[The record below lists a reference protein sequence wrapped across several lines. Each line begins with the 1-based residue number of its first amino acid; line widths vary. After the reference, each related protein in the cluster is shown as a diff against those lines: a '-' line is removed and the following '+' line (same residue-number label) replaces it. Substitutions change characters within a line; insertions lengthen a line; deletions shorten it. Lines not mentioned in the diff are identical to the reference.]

1 MSIVIMTGAP
11 GSGKSYS
18 AIALTVYPA
27 LNLGRPIWTNVPLN
41 ETEIYSVWPESQIQ
55 YCDFREPGIW
65 DSIPGGALV
74 LIDEVWDLWPS
85 GQRADKVPKD
95 QQEFVAMHR
104 HRAGPVGDKHLTVEI
119 VLLSQGSTDLAKWV
133 RSKIDKTYVVT
144 KLDALGATSRYK
156 LDIYQGCEDTAR
168 PRKGKLIRTLYGQ
181 YEPRFYNLYQSH
193 TLTNETAAVNIS
205 ELRADKGSSV
215 WKSWRVV
222 GGLVLGPILAIIGL
236 GNAIAFLQGS
246 EPNSDLPGGEIAAK
260 PAETQSRP
268 PEPERDEKGKPS
280 ESPAVEMPGDS
291 SRSAPP
297 SEPTV
302 PISAD
307 WRLVAWLYSPD
318 RDQYAVVVSN
328 GSVRRSLVGVECVES
343 YGEISC
349 MIDGE
354 RVTFWSGSD
363 RREAV
368 PQVALMPK

>member
-11 GSGKSYS
+11 GAGKSYS

-41 ETEIYSVWPESQIQ
+41 ETEIYSVWPDAQIQ
-55 YCDFREPGIW
+55 HCDFREPGIW

-104 HRAGPVGDKHLTVEI
+104 HRAGPVGDKYLTIEI
-119 VLLSQGSTDLAKWV
+119 VLLSQGSTDIAKWV

-144 KLDALGATSRYK
+144 KLDAVGATSRYK
-156 LDIYQGCEDTAR
+156 LDIYQGCEDTSK
-168 PRKGKLIRTLYGQ
+168 PRKGKLIRTMYGQ
-181 YEPRFYNLYQSH
+181 YEPRYYNLYESH
-193 TLTNETAAVNIS
+193 TLTNSAAAVNIS

-236 GNAIAFLQGS
+236 GNSIAFLQGS
-246 EPNSDLPGGEIAAK
+246 EPDSGSPVGEGAAEL
-260 PAETQSRP
+260 A
-268 PEPERDEKGKPS
+268 EPERDEKGKPA
-280 ESPAVEMPGDS
+280 ESGVVDEPGDS
-291 SRSAPP
+291 SRSAPS
-297 SEPTV
+297 SEPEPPV
-302 PISAD
+302 SGD
-307 WRLVAWLYSPD
+307 WRLVAWLYAPD
-318 RDQYAVVVSN
+318 RGQYAVVVSN

-343 YGEISC
+343 YGEVSC
-349 MIDGE
+349 LLDGE
-354 RVTFWSGSD
+354 RVTSWSGST

-368 PQVALMPK
+368 PQVALIPQ

>member
-11 GSGKSYS
+11 GAGKSYS

-41 ETEIYSVWPESQIQ
+41 ETEIYSIWPDAQIQ
-55 YCDFREPGIW
+55 HCDFRTPGIW

-104 HRAGPVGDKHLTVEI
+104 HRAGPVGDKHLTIEI

-144 KLDALGATSRYK
+144 KLDAVGATSRYK
-156 LDIYQGCEDTAR
+156 LDIYQGCEDTSQ

-193 TLTNETAAVNIS
+193 TLTNESAAVNIS

-222 GGLVLGPILAIIGL
+222 GGLVLGPILAIVGL
-236 GNAIAFLQGS
+236 GNAIAFLQGPEPKS
-246 EPNSDLPGGEIAAK
+246 EPHVVESNIPVTPQPKEKEEKAK
-260 PAETQSRP
+260 EKEADSP
-268 PEPERDEKGKPS
+268 P
-280 ESPAVEMPGDS
+280 VVQVS
-291 SRSAPP
+291 SSFPP
-297 SEPTV
+297 MSK
-302 PISAD
+302 D
-307 WRLVAWLYSPD
+307 WRLLAWLTAPD
-318 RDQYAVVVSN
+318 TDRHYVVISNGAVKRSLSGIACSTQYAEVSCI
-328 GSVRRSLVGVECVES
+328 V
-343 YGEISC
+343 
-349 MIDGE
+349 DGE
-354 RVTFWSGSD
+354 RVTFWSGRVSV
-363 RREAV
+363 EATPEV
-368 PQVALMPK
+368 TLIP